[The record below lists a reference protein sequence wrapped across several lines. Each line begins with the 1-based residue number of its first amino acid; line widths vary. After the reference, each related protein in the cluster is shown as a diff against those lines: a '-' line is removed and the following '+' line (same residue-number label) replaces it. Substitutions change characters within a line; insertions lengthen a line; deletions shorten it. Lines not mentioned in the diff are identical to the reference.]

1 MTIEES
7 QELRRIMKKW
17 GYRIYKYN
25 DPLQWCAKI
34 PTDRDSK
41 NFGFGMCI
49 VDCSYDDM
57 TYIKYRNRLT
67 GEKEKELYVM
77 KYLKKCSMQE
87 ILDKIGPLNIVIK
100 KLKEGDRLAS
110 LKEDF

>member
-7 QELRRIMKKW
+7 QELRRIMEKW
-17 GYRIYKYN
+17 GYRIETFD

-34 PTDRDSK
+34 PTDRD
-41 NFGFGMCI
+41 GRWGYGMSI

-57 TYIKYRNRLT
+57 TYIKYRNRLNV
-67 GEKEKELYVM
+67 EKEKELYVM
-77 KYLKKCSMQE
+77 KDLNRCSMQE
-87 ILDKIGPLNIVIK
+87 ILDKIGPLNIIIK
-100 KLKEGDRLAS
+100 KLKERDRLAS